1 MTPTEAPTPL
11 LSPIWKPAD
20 MDVERGHM
28 EGKFIGNGKNE
39 GLSGSLSAD
48 PGTVL
53 AITNQV

>member
-1 MTPTEAPTPL
+1 MTPTVAPTPL

-20 MDVERGHM
+20 MDVERGQM
-28 EGKFIGNGKNE
+28 EGKFIGTGKNE
-39 GLSGSLSAD
+39 GLSGSLSTD